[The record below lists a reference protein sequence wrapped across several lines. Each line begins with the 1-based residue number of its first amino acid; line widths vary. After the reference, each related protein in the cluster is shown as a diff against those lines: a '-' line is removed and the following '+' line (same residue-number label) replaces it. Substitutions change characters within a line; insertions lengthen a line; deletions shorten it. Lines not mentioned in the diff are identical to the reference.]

1 MLIIAGWVAPNP
13 RELKVSRFDLTKS
26 ARTASGRMVMEVIR
40 AGVRRLDV
48 TWDKMADSDYQTL
61 LNVLAAHKP
70 FFSVQYEDAGGPQ
83 TMICYAGDISAA
95 AWHRVGG
102 VRYWSDVSV
111 ALIEQ

>member
-1 MLIIAGWVAPNP
+1 MLIIAGVPMPNP
-13 RELKVSRFDLTKS
+13 RELKVGRFDLTKAS
-26 ARTASGRMVMEVIR
+26 RTASGRMVMEVIR

-48 TWDKMADSDYQTL
+48 TWDKMADPDYQTL
-61 LNVLAAHKP
+61 LNVLAANKP
-70 FFSVQYEDAGGPQ
+70 FFTVQYEDAGGPQ